1 MTTAYTQIKEPE
13 SLLVAP
19 TMEAGMKKEL
29 KKRHGYT
36 KTMEILAFDDGM
48 AERQSAFL
56 VMARSLLAALTA
68 LDNSVKEDEDEGPDP
83 DAITDLLEDALVLL
97 ENANF
102 RLNAWRQKR
111 FSEIFAEVG
120 KRTLR
125 EG

>member
-1 MTTAYTQIKEPE
+1 MSRP
-13 SLLVAP
+13 
-19 TMEAGMKKEL
+19 
-29 KKRHGYT
+29 
-36 KTMEILAFDDGM
+36 
-48 AERQSAFL
+48 
-56 VMARSLLAALTA
+56 LLAALTA
-68 LDNSVKEDEDEGPDP
+68 IDNSGEEDEDEGPDQ
-83 DAITDLLEDALVLL
+83 DAIKDLLQDALVLL